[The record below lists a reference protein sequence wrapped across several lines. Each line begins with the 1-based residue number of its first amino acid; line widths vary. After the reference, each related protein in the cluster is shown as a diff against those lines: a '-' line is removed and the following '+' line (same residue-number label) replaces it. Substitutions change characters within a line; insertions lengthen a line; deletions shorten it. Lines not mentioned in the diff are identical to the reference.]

1 MRGYF
6 RRQLADYVEYHR
18 DPRNCTLHVFGI
30 VFLFLA
36 AILPLAGWSIPV
48 FGVQITIAALAVLP
62 VLTYWL
68 VLDAVLGIAIA
79 GAACLLLWTAG
90 TIVDHASFI
99 GIWITTAVLTF
110 IGVASQIIGHRV
122 FERRQPAL
130 VDNPSHLLLGP
141 MFVMAKLFIAL
152 GLRDDLA
159 VIIGPIPQHA
169 PSGGAFDAADLRGKP
184 PTRS

>member
-1 MRGYF
+1 MTGYF

-18 DPRNCTLHVFGI
+18 DPWNCTLHVFGI

-36 AILPLAGWSIPV
+36 AILPLTSWSIPV
-48 FGVQITIAALAVLP
+48 FGIQIAIAALAVLP
-62 VLTYWL
+62 VLAYWL
-68 VLDAVLGIAIA
+68 VLDAALGIAIA
-79 GAACLLLWTAG
+79 GAACLLLGAAG
-90 TIVDHASFI
+90 VIVEHASLI
-99 GIWITTAVLTF
+99 GLWITTAVLIV
-110 IGVASQIIGHRV
+110 IGVASQIVGHRV

-152 GLRDDLA
+152 GFRDDLA
-159 VIIGPIPQHA
+159 VIIDPVQQA
-169 PSGGAFDAADLRGKP
+169 PSSDTFDAASLPGRS